1 MKCYTLSDYLK
12 GQSHGTETD
21 RTGLFHYLKGHLISR
36 KRNGQIVWGYLKGH
50 SHGTEHVG
58 LSKGTFSWDRACGV
72 IKRDILMVQKRTEPG
87 CFII

>member
-36 KRNGQIVWGYLKGH
+36 KRNGQIVWGDFKGQ
-50 SHGTEHVG
+50 SHGTEHVE
-58 LSKGTFSWDRACGV
+58 LFKGTFSWDRACGV
-72 IKRDILMVQKRTEPG
+72 N
-87 CFII
+87 